1 MRGGRPCGRVGGEAV
16 EDTSANSR
24 SDAGREREV
33 DLFLDHL
40 RVERR
45 SSPHTLR
52 SYRAELSRLCQFL
65 EGDPEPPPGLA
76 AEALPRDPATTPAR
90 SRAAGRAGGVA
101 GSPAHNP
108 AVGVV
113 HRLGDAKAGAARAR
127 LAGAKAGVAAE
138 KSIGAPTART
148 EANRNRG
155 AARET
160 GSPVVPATPA
170 RGPRRGEARETPWSA
185 VGTDELRAFLAARSA
200 TLERRSLGHTV
211 SVLRS
216 FFSWMRRTARH
227 PANPARVLGIPRHPR
242 TLPRHLPEDALARL
256 FRGDGAHRDTREAR
270 DQALLEVLY
279 GSGLRAAEA
288 TTLDWSDVDLT
299 QRRAHIRQGKGGRDR
314 VVPLTAAAAAALR
327 ALAACLRGAGQS
339 ASGRAPVFH
348 GRPGLRL
355 TTRSVGRIVGGR
367 LREAGLPELG
377 PHALRHSCATHLLDD
392 GADLRSIQELLGHS
406 SLSTTERYTHVSLA
420 RLRSTYERC
429 HPRA

>member
-1 MRGGRPCGRVGGEAV
+1 M
-16 EDTSANSR
+16 EDTSAHSQ
-24 SDAGREREV
+24 SDAGRRGEI
-33 DLFLDHL
+33 DLFLEHL

-52 SYRAELSRLCQFL
+52 SYRAELSRLLLFL
-65 EGDPEPPPGLA
+65 EGDPEA
-76 AEALPRDPATTPAR
+76 
-90 SRAAGRAGGVA
+90 AAGPGPDAPRATRTGLSRRRRTANEPELRVA
-101 GSPAHNP
+101 PA
-108 AVGVV
+108 A
-113 HRLGDAKAGAARAR
+113 
-127 LAGAKAGVAAE
+127 
-138 KSIGAPTART
+138 
-148 EANRNRG
+148 
-155 AARET
+155 
-160 GSPVVPATPA
+160 PA
-170 RGPRRGEARETPWSA
+170 RGARRDATRETPWSA

-216 FFSWMRRTARH
+216 FFSWLRRTARH

-242 TLPRHLPEDALARL
+242 TLPRHLPEDTLARL
-256 FRGDGAHRDTREAR
+256 FRSEGAHRDTREAR

-314 VVPLTAAAAAALR
+314 VVPLTGAASAALR
-327 ALAACLRGAGQS
+327 ALAACLRGTGQT

-348 GRPGLRL
+348 GRPGQRL
-355 TTRSVGRIVGGR
+355 TTRSVGRIVGAR
-367 LREAGLPELG
+367 LREAGLPALG
-377 PHALRHSCATHLLDD
+377 PHALRHSCATHLLDH